1 MKVRVESTVRVHL
14 RVTHV
19 VAVRGGL
26 AADRAGAW
34 HRGHHLKWK
43 SGRRSYDVTV
53 ARIVRQFDG
62 AALLRALEA
71 ATARLEAGAD
81 EVNALNVYPVPDG
94 DTGTNMLHTM
104 RAAVKHAREAEPTIE
119 KVSAAAAYGALMG
132 ARGNSGVILSQV
144 IRGLKE
150 AFAGKDNAGVAD
162 VRRAAELA
170 RKYAYE
176 AVSSPAPGT
185 ILTLTAS
192 FEKSAAGEA
201 DDVVDMFKKIASDA
215 QASVKR
221 TREENPTNRAAG
233 VVDAGARGLQLILE
247 GVLMSFT
254 GKEIPIERMGPA
266 ERPSGQSSVSEAPS
280 WEGAYDVQFLVE
292 RPSRPVAAVREEM
305 LKFGADCVL
314 VVGDE
319 QLLKVH
325 VHTLQPDQIVRIGLT
340 AGRIADV
347 VVEDLDAMTAEHER
361 ATGIVVESAPR
372 PPAAAVGVVAVV
384 PGEGFA
390 SVARSLGASP
400 LRGGPTMNP
409 STEELLAAITAAN
422 AKTVVILPNDK
433 NVILAAQQAAK
444 VSSVTVHVVP
454 TRNVAQG
461 MAALV
466 AFDPAKDS
474 AENAR
479 VMAEVADRAHGI
491 EVTRAVRDATIDG
504 EHLKKG
510 EAMALLDGRVV
521 AHGEDEVTVL
531 CEAAK
536 RLTDSEIFT
545 LYSGADVDDARVQH
559 AAQRLRAACPR
570 VSVEVA
576 HGGQPHYPFIVAAE

>member
-1 MKVRVESTVRVHL
+1 L
-14 RVTHV
+14 N
-19 VAVRGGL
+19 
-26 AADRAGAW
+26 
-34 HRGHHLKWK
+34 
-43 SGRRSYDVTV
+43 VTV
-53 ARIVRQFDG
+53 ASIARQFDG

-71 ATARLEAGAD
+71 ATARLGAGSD

-104 RAAVKHAREAEPTIE
+104 RAAVKHAREAEPTID
-119 KVSAAAAYGALMG
+119 KVSAAAAHGALMG

-150 AFAGKDNAGVAD
+150 AFAGKKTAGVAD

-176 AVSSPAPGT
+176 AVSAPAAGT
-185 ILTLTAS
+185 ILSLTES
-192 FEKSAAGEA
+192 FEKSAAA
-201 DDVVDMFKKIASDA
+201 DTDDVIDMFQRIASDA
-215 QASVKR
+215 QTTVKR

-247 GVLMSFT
+247 GVLSSFT
-254 GKEIPIERMGPA
+254 GKEIPIESMAPA
-266 ERPSGQSSVSEAPS
+266 ERPAGQASTSEAPS

-292 RPSRPVAAVREEM
+292 RPSRPITAVRDEM

-325 VHTLQPDQIVRIGLT
+325 VHTLEPDQIIRIGLT

-361 ATGIVVESAPR
+361 ATGIVVASAPR
-372 PPAAAVGVVAVV
+372 APAAAVGVVAVV

-390 SVARSLGASP
+390 AVARSLGASP

-422 AKTVVILPNDK
+422 AKTVVVLPNDK

-444 VSSVTVHVVP
+444 VSTVTVRVVP

-466 AFDPAKDS
+466 AFDPAKDP
-474 AENAR
+474 AENAKA
-479 VMAEVADRAHGI
+479 MAEVADRAHGI

-504 EHLKKG
+504 ERLKKG
-510 EAMALLDGRVV
+510 EAMALVDGRVV

-531 CEAAK
+531 CDAAK

-545 LYSGADVDDARVQH
+545 LYSGEDVDDARVQH

>member
-1 MKVRVESTVRVHL
+1 MPQI
-14 RVTHV
+14 
-19 VAVRGGL
+19 AQARGI
-26 AADRAGAW
+26 AANSLGE
-34 HRGHHLKWK
+34 LT
-43 SGRRSYDVTV
+43 SNVTV
-53 ARIVRQFDG
+53 ATIVRQFDG

-104 RAAVKHAREAEPTIE
+104 RAAVKHARDAEPTID

-144 IRGLKE
+144 VRGLKE
-150 AFAGKDNAGVAD
+150 AFAGKQTAGVAD

-176 AVSSPAPGT
+176 AVSAPAPGT

-192 FEKSAAGEA
+192 FEKSAAADA
-201 DDVVDMFKKIASDA
+201 DDVVDMFRRIATDA
-215 QASVKR
+215 QAAVMR
-221 TREENPTNRAAG
+221 TRDENPTNRAAG

-247 GVLMSFT
+247 GVLSSFT
-254 GKEIPIERMGPA
+254 GAEIPIERMAPA
-266 ERPSGQSSVSEAPS
+266 ERPAGQSSVSEAPS

-292 RPSRPVAAVREEM
+292 NPSRPVAAVREEM

-325 VHTLQPDQIVRIGLT
+325 VHTLEPDQIVRIGLT

-372 PPAAAVGVVAVV
+372 AAEAAVGVVAVV

-390 SVARSLGASP
+390 AVARSLGASP

-422 AKTVVILPNDK
+422 AKTVIVLPNDK

-444 VSSVTVHVVP
+444 VSSIGVHVVP

-466 AFDPAKDS
+466 AFDPAKGLAD
-474 AENAR
+474 NAKA
-479 VMAEVADRAHGI
+479 MGEVALRAHGI

-504 EHLKKG
+504 EQVRKG

-521 AHGEDEVTVL
+521 AHGEDEETVL
-531 CEAAK
+531 VDAAK

>member
-1 MKVRVESTVRVHL
+1 L
-14 RVTHV
+14 PQI
-19 VAVRGGL
+19 AQARGI
-26 AADRAGAW
+26 AANSLGE
-34 HRGHHLKWK
+34 LI
-43 SGRRSYDVTV
+43 SNVTV
-53 ARIVRQFDG
+53 ATIVRQFDG

-104 RAAVKHAREAEPTIE
+104 RAAVKRARDAEPTID

-150 AFAGKDNAGVAD
+150 AFAGKETAGVAD

-176 AVSSPAPGT
+176 AVSAPAPGT
-185 ILTLTAS
+185 ILSLTAS
-192 FEKSAAGEA
+192 FEKSAAAEA
-201 DDVVDMFKKIASDA
+201 DDVVDMFRRIATDA
-215 QASVKR
+215 HAAVKR

-247 GVLMSFT
+247 GVLSSFT
-254 GKEIPIERMGPA
+254 GKEMPLDRMAPA
-266 ERPSGQSSVSEAPS
+266 ERPAGQSSVSEAPS

-292 RPSRPVAAVREEM
+292 NPSRPVAAVREEM

-325 VHTLQPDQIVRIGLT
+325 VHTLEPDQIVRIGLT

-361 ATGIVVESAPR
+361 ATGIVVASAPR
-372 PPAAAVGVVAVV
+372 APTADVGVVAVV

-390 SVARSLGASP
+390 AVARSLGASP

-422 AKTVVILPNDK
+422 AKTVIVLPNDK

-444 VSSVTVHVVP
+444 VSSITVHVVP

-466 AFDPAKDS
+466 AFDPTKGL
-474 AENAR
+474 AENGKA
-479 VMAEVADRAHGI
+479 MGEVADRAHGI

-504 EHLKKG
+504 ERVRKG
-510 EAMALLDGRVV
+510 EAMALIDGRVV
-521 AHGEDEVTVL
+521 AHGEDEETVL
-531 CEAAK
+531 VDAAK

>member
-1 MKVRVESTVRVHL
+1 MNSN
-14 RVTHV
+14 
-19 VAVRGGL
+19 
-26 AADRAGAW
+26 
-34 HRGHHLKWK
+34 
-43 SGRRSYDVTV
+43 VTV
-53 ARIVRQFDG
+53 ATIVRQFDG

-104 RAAVKHAREAEPTIE
+104 RAAVKHARDAEQTIE

-150 AFAGKDNAGVAD
+150 AFAGKENAGVAD

-176 AVSSPAPGT
+176 AVSTPAPGT

-192 FEKSAAGEA
+192 FEKSAAADA
-201 DDVVDMFKKIASDA
+201 DDVVDMFRRIATDA
-215 QASVKR
+215 QSAVKR
-221 TREENPTNRAAG
+221 TRQENPTNRAAG

-247 GVLMSFT
+247 GVLSSFT
-254 GKEIPIERMGPA
+254 GKELPLESMAPA
-266 ERPSGQSSVSEAPS
+266 ERPAGLTAVSEAPS

-292 RPSRPVAAVREEM
+292 HPTRPVAAVREEM

-319 QLLKVH
+319 ELLKVH

-361 ATGIVVESAPR
+361 ATGIVVASAPR

-390 SVARSLGASP
+390 AVARSLGASP

-422 AKTVVILPNDK
+422 AKTVIVLPNDK

-444 VSSVTVHVVP
+444 VSSIAVHVVP

-466 AFDPAKDS
+466 AFDPAKDP
-474 AENAR
+474 ATNAKA
-479 VMAEVADRAHGI
+479 MGEVADRAHGI

-504 EHLKKG
+504 EHVKKG

-521 AHGEDEVTVL
+521 AHGEDEETVL
-531 CEAAK
+531 VDAAK

-545 LYSGADVDDARVQH
+545 LYGGADVDDARVQH

>member
-1 MKVRVESTVRVHL
+1 ML
-14 RVTHV
+14 N
-19 VAVRGGL
+19 
-26 AADRAGAW
+26 
-34 HRGHHLKWK
+34 
-43 SGRRSYDVTV
+43 VTV
-53 ARIVRQFDG
+53 AAIVKQFDG

-71 ATARLEAGAD
+71 ATARLEAGVD

-104 RAAVKHAREAEPTIE
+104 RAAVQHARKAESALGA
-119 KVSAAAAYGALMG
+119 VSAAAAHGALMG

-144 IRGLKE
+144 IRGMKE
-150 AFAGKDNAGVAD
+150 AFADRGEAGTPE

-170 RKYAYE
+170 RRYAHD
-176 AVSSPAPGT
+176 AVSAPAPGT
-185 ILTLTAS
+185 ILTLIAAM
-192 FEKSAAGEA
+192 EKSAAAES
-201 DDVVDMFKKIASDA
+201 DDVIELFQRIAADSHPA
-215 QASVKR
+215 VRR

-247 GVLMSFT
+247 GVLSSFT
-254 GKEIPIERMGPA
+254 GEELPLDRIAPDARPA
-266 ERPSGQSSVSEAPS
+266 GHPAAVSEAPS
-280 WEGAYDVQFLVE
+280 WEGAYDVQFLVQD
-292 RPSRPVAAVREEM
+292 PSRPIAQVREEM

-319 QLLKVH
+319 SLLKVH
-325 VHTLQPDQIVRIGLT
+325 VHTLEPDQIIRIGLT

-361 ATGIVVESAPR
+361 ATGIVLASAPR
-372 PPAAAVGVVAVV
+372 TAAATVGVVAVV

-390 SVARSLGASP
+390 EVARSLGASP

-444 VSSVTVHVVP
+444 VASATVHVIP

-466 AFDPAKDS
+466 AFDPAKDPNEI
-474 AENAR
+474 AKE
-479 VMAEVADRAHGI
+479 MTEVANRAHGI
-491 EVTRAVRDATIDG
+491 EVTRAIRDAAIDG
-504 EHLKKG
+504 EQVRKG

-521 AHGEDEVTVL
+521 AHGSDEVVVL
-531 CEAAK
+531 CEAARK
-536 RLTDSEIFT
+536 LTDAEIFT
-545 LYSGADVDDARVQH
+545 LYSGADVDDARIQH
-559 AAQRLRAACPR
+559 AAQRLRATCPR
-570 VSVEVA
+570 VSVEIA
-576 HGGQPHYPFIVAAE
+576 HGGQPHYPFIIAAE

>member
-1 MKVRVESTVRVHL
+1 VKVRVEATVRVHL
-14 RVTHV
+14 RVAHV
-19 VAVRGGL
+19 VSVGGGL
-26 AADRAGAW
+26 AANRAGAW
-34 HRGHHLKWK
+34 HRGELLQGELN
-43 SGRRSYDVTV
+43 SNVTV
-53 ARIVRQFDG
+53 ATIVRQFDG

-71 ATARLEAGAD
+71 ATARLEAGAE

-104 RAAVKHAREAEPTIE
+104 RAAVKRAREAEPTIE

-150 AFAGKDNAGVAD
+150 AFAGKETADVAE

-176 AVSSPAPGT
+176 AVSAPAPGT

-192 FEKSAAGEA
+192 FEKSAAA
-201 DDVVDMFKKIASDA
+201 DAGDVVEMFQRIATDA
-215 QASVKR
+215 QTAVKR
-221 TREENPTNRAAG
+221 TRDENPTNRAAG

-247 GVLMSFT
+247 GVLSSFT
-254 GKEIPIERMGPA
+254 GKEIPLDRIAPA
-266 ERPSGQSSVSEAPS
+266 DRPAGQPAVSEAPS

-292 RPSRPVAAVREEM
+292 NPSRPVAAVREEM

-325 VHTLQPDQIVRIGLT
+325 VHTLEPDQIVRIGLT

-361 ATGIVVESAPR
+361 ATGIVVASAPR
-372 PPAAAVGVVAVV
+372 APAAAVGVVAVV

-390 SVARSLGASP
+390 TVARSLGASP

-422 AKTVVILPNDK
+422 AKIVVVLPNDK

-466 AFDPAKDS
+466 AFDAAKDP
-474 AENAR
+474 AANAK
-479 VMAEVADRAHGI
+479 VMAEVAERAHGI

-504 EHLKKG
+504 ERVRKG

-521 AHGEDEVTVL
+521 AHGQDEVTVL
-531 CEAAK
+531 CDAAK

-559 AAQRLRAACPR
+559 AVQRLRAACPR

>member
-1 MKVRVESTVRVHL
+1 MNSN
-14 RVTHV
+14 
-19 VAVRGGL
+19 
-26 AADRAGAW
+26 
-34 HRGHHLKWK
+34 
-43 SGRRSYDVTV
+43 VTV
-53 ARIVRQFDG
+53 ATIVRQFDG

-104 RAAVKHAREAEPTIE
+104 RAAVKHARDAEQTIE

-150 AFAGKDNAGVAD
+150 AFAGKENAGVAD

-176 AVSSPAPGT
+176 AVSTPAPGT

-192 FEKSAAGEA
+192 FEKSAAADA
-201 DDVVDMFKKIASDA
+201 DDVVDMFRRIATDA
-215 QASVKR
+215 QSAVKR
-221 TREENPTNRAAG
+221 TRQENPTNRAAG

-247 GVLMSFT
+247 GVLSSFT
-254 GKEIPIERMGPA
+254 GKELPLESMAPA
-266 ERPSGQSSVSEAPS
+266 ERPAGLTAVSEAPS

-292 RPSRPVAAVREEM
+292 HPTRPVAAVREEM

-319 QLLKVH
+319 ELLKVH

-347 VVEDLDAMTAEHER
+347 VVEDLDAMAAEHER
-361 ATGIVVESAPR
+361 ATGIVVASAPR

-390 SVARSLGASP
+390 AVARSLGASP

-422 AKTVVILPNDK
+422 AKTVIVLPNDK

-444 VSSVTVHVVP
+444 VSSIAVHVVP

-466 AFDPAKDS
+466 AFDPAKDP
-474 AENAR
+474 ATNAKA
-479 VMAEVADRAHGI
+479 MGEVADRAHGI

-504 EHLKKG
+504 ERVKKG

-521 AHGEDEVTVL
+521 AHGEDEETVL
-531 CEAAK
+531 VDAAK

-545 LYSGADVDDARVQH
+545 LYGGADVDDARVQH

>member
-1 MKVRVESTVRVHL
+1 VNSN
-14 RVTHV
+14 
-19 VAVRGGL
+19 
-26 AADRAGAW
+26 
-34 HRGHHLKWK
+34 
-43 SGRRSYDVTV
+43 VTV
-53 ARIVRQFDG
+53 APIVRQFDG

-104 RAAVKHAREAEPTIE
+104 RAAVKHAREVDPTLE

-150 AFAGKDNAGVAD
+150 AFAGNETAGVAD

-176 AVSSPAPGT
+176 AVSAPAPGT
-185 ILTLTAS
+185 ILSLTVS
-192 FEKSAAGEA
+192 FEKSAAA
-201 DDVVDMFKKIASDA
+201 DAPDVVEMFRRIATDA
-215 QASVKR
+215 HGTVKR
-221 TREENPTNRAAG
+221 TRDENPTNRAAG

-247 GVLMSFT
+247 GVLSSFT
-254 GKEIPIERMGPA
+254 GKEIPLDRMTPA
-266 ERPSGQSSVSEAPS
+266 ERPAGQPAMSEAPS
-280 WEGAYDVQFLVE
+280 WEGAYDVQFLVQ
-292 RPSRPVAAVREEM
+292 RPSRPITAVREEM

-319 QLLKVH
+319 SLLKVH
-325 VHTLQPDQIVRIGLT
+325 VHTLEPDEIIRIGLT

-361 ATGIVVESAPR
+361 ATGIVVAPPPR
-372 PPAAAVGVVAVV
+372 PPAAEVGVVAVV
-384 PGEGFA
+384 PGDGFA
-390 SVARSLGASP
+390 AVARSLGASP

-409 STEELLAAITAAN
+409 STQELLAAITAAN
-422 AKTVVILPNDK
+422 AKTVVVLPNDK
-433 NVILAAQQAAK
+433 NVILAAEQAAK
-444 VSSVTVHVVP
+444 VSSSVVRIVP
-454 TRNVAQG
+454 TRSVAQG

-466 AFDPAKDS
+466 AFDPAKDAAS
-474 AENAR
+474 NAKE
-479 VMAEVADRAHGI
+479 MGEVADRAHGI
-491 EVTRAVRDATIDG
+491 EVTRAIRDATIDG
-504 EHLKKG
+504 ERLHQG

-521 AHGEDEVTVL
+521 AHGDDEVTVL

-536 RLTDSEIFT
+536 RLTDAEIFT

-559 AAQRLRAACPR
+559 AAQRLRVACPR

-576 HGGQPHYPFIVAAE
+576 HGGQSHYPFIVAAE

>member
-1 MKVRVESTVRVHL
+1 L
-14 RVTHV
+14 PQI
-19 VAVRGGL
+19 AQARGI
-26 AADRAGAW
+26 AANSLGE
-34 HRGHHLKWK
+34 LT
-43 SGRRSYDVTV
+43 SNVTV
-53 ARIVRQFDG
+53 ATIVRQFDG

-104 RAAVKHAREAEPTIE
+104 RAAVKHARDAEPTID

-150 AFAGKDNAGVAD
+150 AFAGKETAGVAD

-170 RKYAYE
+170 REYAYE
-176 AVSSPAPGT
+176 AVSAPAPGT
-185 ILTLTAS
+185 ILSLTAS
-192 FEKSAAGEA
+192 FEKSAAADA
-201 DDVVDMFKKIASDA
+201 DDVVDMFRRIATDA
-215 QASVKR
+215 QAAVKR
-221 TREENPTNRAAG
+221 TRDENPTNRAAG

-247 GVLMSFT
+247 GVLSSFT
-254 GKEIPIERMGPA
+254 GKEIPLVRMAPA
-266 ERPSGQSSVSEAPS
+266 ERPAGQASVSEAPS
-280 WEGAYDVQFLVE
+280 WAGAYDVQFLVE
-292 RPSRPVAAVREEM
+292 NPTRPVAAVREEM

-325 VHTLQPDQIVRIGLT
+325 VHTLEPDQIVRIGLT

-361 ATGIVVESAPR
+361 ATGIVVASAPR

-390 SVARSLGASP
+390 AVARSLGASP

-422 AKTVVILPNDK
+422 AKTVIVLPNDK

-444 VSSVTVHVVP
+444 VSSIAVHVVP

-466 AFDPAKDS
+466 AFDPAKDP
-474 AENAR
+474 AANAKA
-479 VMAEVADRAHGI
+479 MSEVADRAHGI

-504 EHLKKG
+504 EHVRKG
-510 EAMALLDGRVV
+510 EAMALIDGRVV
-521 AHGEDEVTVL
+521 AHGEDEETVL
-531 CEAAK
+531 VDAAK

>member
-1 MKVRVESTVRVHL
+1 L
-14 RVTHV
+14 PQI
-19 VAVRGGL
+19 AQARGI
-26 AADRAGAW
+26 AANSLGE
-34 HRGHHLKWK
+34 LT
-43 SGRRSYDVTV
+43 SNVTV
-53 ARIVRQFDG
+53 ATIVRQFDG

-94 DTGTNMLHTM
+94 DTGTNMVHTM
-104 RAAVKHAREAEPTIE
+104 RAAVKHARDAEATID

-150 AFAGKDNAGVAD
+150 AFAGKETAGVAE

-176 AVSSPAPGT
+176 AVSAPAPGT
-185 ILTLTAS
+185 ILSLAAS
-192 FEKSAAGEA
+192 FEKSAAAEA
-201 DDVVDMFKKIASDA
+201 DDVVDMFRRIAADA
-215 QASVKR
+215 HSTVKR
-221 TREENPTNRAAG
+221 TRDENPTNRAAG

-247 GVLMSFT
+247 GVLSSFT
-254 GKEIPIERMGPA
+254 GTDIPLERMAPA
-266 ERPSGQSSVSEAPS
+266 ERPAGQTSVSEAPS

-292 RPSRPVAAVREEM
+292 NPSRPVAAVREEM

-361 ATGIVVESAPR
+361 ATGIVVAP
-372 PPAAAVGVVAVV
+372 PPRAAAAAVGVVAVV

-390 SVARSLGASP
+390 AVARSLGASP

-409 STEELLAAITAAN
+409 STEELLAAIKAAN
-422 AKTVVILPNDK
+422 ATTVIVLPNDK

-444 VSSVTVHVVP
+444 VSTIRVHVVP

-466 AFDPAKDS
+466 AFDPAKDPADNTKS
-474 AENAR
+474 
-479 VMAEVADRAHGI
+479 MGEVADRAHGI

-504 EHLKKG
+504 EHVRKG

-521 AHGEDEVTVL
+521 AHGEDEETVL
-531 CEAAK
+531 VDAAK

-545 LYSGADVDDARVQH
+545 LYGGEDVDDARVQH

>member
-1 MKVRVESTVRVHL
+1 MPQIAQARGIAANSL
-14 RVTHV
+14 
-19 VAVRGGL
+19 GGL
-26 AADRAGAW
+26 T
-34 HRGHHLKWK
+34 
-43 SGRRSYDVTV
+43 SNVTV
-53 ARIVRQFDG
+53 APIVRQFDG

-104 RAAVKHAREAEPTIE
+104 RAAVKHARGAEPRTID

-150 AFAGKDNAGVAD
+150 AFAGKETAGVAD

-176 AVSSPAPGT
+176 AVSNPAPGT
-185 ILTLTAS
+185 ILSLTAS
-192 FEKSAAGEA
+192 FEKSAAAEA
-201 DDVVDMFKKIASDA
+201 DDVIDMFKKIASDA
-215 QASVKR
+215 QTTVKR

-247 GVLMSFT
+247 GVLSSFT
-254 GKEIPIERMGPA
+254 GKEIPLDRMAPA
-266 ERPSGQSSVSEAPS
+266 QPPMGALPSTSEAPS

-292 RPSRPVAAVREEM
+292 NPSRPVTAVREEM

-325 VHTLQPDQIVRIGLT
+325 VHTLEPDQIIRIGLS
-340 AGRIADV
+340 AGRIGDV

-361 ATGIVVESAPR
+361 ATGIIVESAPR
-372 PPAAAVGVVAVV
+372 APTAAVGVVAVV

-390 SVARSLGASP
+390 DVARSLGASP

-409 STEELLAAITAAN
+409 STEELLAAINAAN
-422 AKTVVILPNDK
+422 AKTVIVLPNDK

-466 AFDPAKDS
+466 AFDPSKEP
-474 AENAR
+474 AENAK

-531 CEAAK
+531 CDAAK

-545 LYSGADVDDARVQH
+545 LYSGEDVDDARVEH

-576 HGGQPHYPFIVAAE
+576 RGGQPHYPFIVAAE

>member
-1 MKVRVESTVRVHL
+1 MPQI
-14 RVTHV
+14 
-19 VAVRGGL
+19 AQARGI
-26 AADRAGAW
+26 AANSLGE
-34 HRGHHLKWK
+34 LI
-43 SGRRSYDVTV
+43 SNVTV
-53 ARIVRQFDG
+53 AIIVRQFDG

-104 RAAVKHAREAEPTIE
+104 RAAVKRARDAEPTID

-150 AFAGKDNAGVAD
+150 AFAGKETAGVAD

-176 AVSSPAPGT
+176 AVSAPAPGT
-185 ILTLTAS
+185 ILSLTAS
-192 FEKSAAGEA
+192 FEKSAAAEA
-201 DDVVDMFKKIASDA
+201 DDVVDMFRRIATDA
-215 QASVKR
+215 HAAVKR

-247 GVLMSFT
+247 GVLSSFT
-254 GKEIPIERMGPA
+254 GKEIPLDRMAPA
-266 ERPSGQSSVSEAPS
+266 ERPAGQSSVSEAPS

-292 RPSRPVAAVREEM
+292 NPSRPVAAVREEM

-325 VHTLQPDQIVRIGLT
+325 VHTLEPDQIVRIGLT

-361 ATGIVVESAPR
+361 ATGIVVASAPR
-372 PPAAAVGVVAVV
+372 APTADVGVVAVV

-390 SVARSLGASP
+390 AVARSLGASP

-422 AKTVVILPNDK
+422 AKTVIVLPNDK

-444 VSSVTVHVVP
+444 VSSITVHVVP

-466 AFDPAKDS
+466 AFDPTKGL
-474 AENAR
+474 AENGKA
-479 VMAEVADRAHGI
+479 MGEVADRAHGI

-504 EHLKKG
+504 ERVRKG
-510 EAMALLDGRVV
+510 EAMALIDGRVV
-521 AHGEDEVTVL
+521 AHGEDEETVL
-531 CEAAK
+531 VDAAK

>member
-1 MKVRVESTVRVHL
+1 MNSN
-14 RVTHV
+14 
-19 VAVRGGL
+19 
-26 AADRAGAW
+26 
-34 HRGHHLKWK
+34 
-43 SGRRSYDVTV
+43 VTV
-53 ARIVRQFDG
+53 ATIVRQFDG

-104 RAAVKHAREAEPTIE
+104 RAAVKHARDAEQTIE

-150 AFAGKDNAGVAD
+150 AFAGKENAGVAD

-176 AVSSPAPGT
+176 AVSTPAPGT

-192 FEKSAAGEA
+192 FEKSAAADA
-201 DDVVDMFKKIASDA
+201 DDVVDMFRRIATDA
-215 QASVKR
+215 QSAVKR
-221 TREENPTNRAAG
+221 TRQENPTNRAAG

-247 GVLMSFT
+247 GVLSSFT
-254 GKEIPIERMGPA
+254 GKELPLESMAPA
-266 ERPSGQSSVSEAPS
+266 ERPAGLTAVSEAPS

-292 RPSRPVAAVREEM
+292 HPTRPVAAVREEM

-314 VVGDE
+314 VVGE
-319 QLLKVH
+319 EELLKVH

-361 ATGIVVESAPR
+361 ATGIVVASAPR

-390 SVARSLGASP
+390 AVARSLGASP

-422 AKTVVILPNDK
+422 AKTVIVLPNDK

-444 VSSVTVHVVP
+444 VSSIAVHVVP

-466 AFDPAKDS
+466 AFDPAKDP
-474 AENAR
+474 ATNAKA
-479 VMAEVADRAHGI
+479 MGEVADRAHGI

-504 EHLKKG
+504 ERVKKG

-521 AHGEDEVTVL
+521 AHGEDEETVL
-531 CEAAK
+531 VDAAK

-545 LYSGADVDDARVQH
+545 LYGGADVDDARVQH

>member
-1 MKVRVESTVRVHL
+1 VNSN
-14 RVTHV
+14 
-19 VAVRGGL
+19 
-26 AADRAGAW
+26 
-34 HRGHHLKWK
+34 
-43 SGRRSYDVTV
+43 VTV
-53 ARIVRQFDG
+53 ATIVRQFDG

-104 RAAVKHAREAEPTIE
+104 RAAVKHARDAEQTIE

-150 AFAGKDNAGVAD
+150 AFAGKENAGVAD

-176 AVSSPAPGT
+176 AVSTPAPGT

-192 FEKSAAGEA
+192 FEKSAAADA
-201 DDVVDMFKKIASDA
+201 DDVVDMFRRIATDA
-215 QASVKR
+215 QSAVKR
-221 TREENPTNRAAG
+221 TRQENPTNRAAG

-247 GVLMSFT
+247 GVLSSFT
-254 GKEIPIERMGPA
+254 GKELPLESMAPA
-266 ERPSGQSSVSEAPS
+266 ERPAGLTAVSEAPS

-292 RPSRPVAAVREEM
+292 HPTRPVAAVREEM

-319 QLLKVH
+319 ELLKVH

-361 ATGIVVESAPR
+361 ATGIVVASAPR

-390 SVARSLGASP
+390 AVARSLGASP

-422 AKTVVILPNDK
+422 AKTVIVLPNDK

-444 VSSVTVHVVP
+444 VSSLAVHVVP

-466 AFDPAKDS
+466 AFDPAKDP
-474 AENAR
+474 ATNAKA
-479 VMAEVADRAHGI
+479 MGEVADRAHGI

-504 EHLKKG
+504 ERVKKG

-521 AHGEDEVTVL
+521 AHGEDEETVL
-531 CEAAK
+531 VDAAK

-545 LYSGADVDDARVQH
+545 LYGGADVDDARVQH

>member
-1 MKVRVESTVRVHL
+1 L
-14 RVTHV
+14 PQI
-19 VAVRGGL
+19 AQARGI
-26 AADRAGAW
+26 AGIT
-34 HRGHHLKWK
+34 
-43 SGRRSYDVTV
+43 SGELISNVTV
-53 ARIVRQFDG
+53 APIVRQFDG

-104 RAAVKHAREAEPTIE
+104 RAAIKHARAADPTID

-150 AFAGKDNAGVAD
+150 AFAGKETVGVAD

-176 AVSSPAPGT
+176 AVSAPAPGT
-185 ILTLTAS
+185 ILSLTAS

-201 DDVVDMFKKIASDA
+201 EDVVDMFRKIASDA
-215 QASVKR
+215 QTTVKR

-247 GVLMSFT
+247 GVLSSFT
-254 GKEIPIERMGPA
+254 GKEIPLESMAPA
-266 ERPSGQSSVSEAPS
+266 ERPAGQPAVSEAPS

-292 RPSRPVAAVREEM
+292 RPSRPVTAVREEM

-325 VHTLQPDQIVRIGLT
+325 VHTLEPDQIIRIGLT
-340 AGRIADV
+340 AGRVADV

-361 ATGIVVESAPR
+361 ATGIVVASAPR

-390 SVARSLGASP
+390 EVARSLGASP

-422 AKTVVILPNDK
+422 ARTVVVLPNDK

-444 VSSVTVHVVP
+444 VATVTVHVVP

-466 AFDPAKDS
+466 AFDPAKDP
-474 AENAR
+474 ADNAK
-479 VMAEVADRAHGI
+479 VMAEVAERAHGI

-504 EHLKKG
+504 ERLKKG
-510 EAMALLDGRVV
+510 EAMALIDGRVV

-531 CEAAK
+531 VEAAK

-570 VSVEVA
+570 VAVEVA

>member
-1 MKVRVESTVRVHL
+1 L
-14 RVTHV
+14 PQI
-19 VAVRGGL
+19 AQARGI
-26 AADRAGAW
+26 AANSLGE
-34 HRGHHLKWK
+34 LT
-43 SGRRSYDVTV
+43 SNVTV
-53 ARIVRQFDG
+53 ATIVRQFDG

-94 DTGTNMLHTM
+94 DTGTNMVHTM
-104 RAAVKHAREAEPTIE
+104 RAAVKHARDAEATID

-150 AFAGKDNAGVAD
+150 AFAGKETAGVAE

-176 AVSSPAPGT
+176 AVSAPAPGT
-185 ILTLTAS
+185 ILSLAAS
-192 FEKSAAGEA
+192 FEKSAAAEA
-201 DDVVDMFKKIASDA
+201 DDVVDMFRRIAADA
-215 QASVKR
+215 HSTVKR
-221 TREENPTNRAAG
+221 TRDENPTNRAAG

-247 GVLMSFT
+247 GVLSSFT
-254 GKEIPIERMGPA
+254 GTDIPLERMAPA
-266 ERPSGQSSVSEAPS
+266 ERPAGQASVSEAPS

-292 RPSRPVAAVREEM
+292 NPSRPVAAVREEM

-361 ATGIVVESAPR
+361 ATGIVVAP
-372 PPAAAVGVVAVV
+372 PPRAAAAAVGVVAVV

-390 SVARSLGASP
+390 AVARSLGASP

-409 STEELLAAITAAN
+409 STEELLAAIKAAN
-422 AKTVVILPNDK
+422 ATTVIVLPNDK

-444 VSSVTVHVVP
+444 VSTIRVHVVP

-466 AFDPAKDS
+466 AFDPAKDPADNTKS
-474 AENAR
+474 
-479 VMAEVADRAHGI
+479 MGEVADRAHGI

-504 EHLKKG
+504 EHVRNG

-521 AHGEDEVTVL
+521 AHGEDEETVL
-531 CEAAK
+531 VDAAK

-545 LYSGADVDDARVQH
+545 LYGGEDVDDARVQH

>member
-1 MKVRVESTVRVHL
+1 M
-14 RVTHV
+14 
-19 VAVRGGL
+19 
-26 AADRAGAW
+26 
-34 HRGHHLKWK
+34 
-43 SGRRSYDVTV
+43 
-53 ARIVRQFDG
+53 
-62 AALLRALEA
+62 
-71 ATARLEAGAD
+71 
-81 EVNALNVYPVPDG
+81 YPVPDG

-104 RAAVKHAREAEPTIE
+104 RAAMKHAREADSTID

-150 AFAGKDNAGVAD
+150 AFASKVTADVAD
-162 VRRAAELA
+162 VRRAAALA
-170 RKYAYE
+170 RRYAYE
-176 AVSSPAPGT
+176 AVSAPAPGT

-192 FEKSAAGEA
+192 VEQSAAA
-201 DDVVDMFKKIASDA
+201 DAGDVVEMFQRIATDA
-215 QASVKR
+215 RTAVKR
-221 TREENPTNRAAG
+221 TRDENPTNSAAG

-247 GVLMSFT
+247 GVLSSFT
-254 GKEIPIERMGPA
+254 GKQIPLDRIAPA
-266 ERPSGQSSVSEAPS
+266 ERPAGRPAVSEAPS
-280 WEGAYDVQFLVE
+280 WEGAYDVQFLVQN
-292 RPSRPVAAVREEM
+292 PSRPVAAVREEM

-325 VHTLQPDQIVRIGLT
+325 VHTLEPDQIVRIGLT

-361 ATGIVVESAPR
+361 ATGIVVASAPR
-372 PPAAAVGVVAVV
+372 APAAAVGVVAVV

-390 SVARSLGASP
+390 AVARSLGASS

-422 AKTVVILPNDK
+422 AKTVVVLPNDK

-444 VSSVTVHVVP
+444 VSSVTVQVVP

-466 AFDPAKDS
+466 AFDAAKDP
-474 AENAR
+474 AANAK
-479 VMAEVADRAHGI
+479 VMAEVAERAHGI

-504 EHLKKG
+504 ERVRKG

-531 CEAAK
+531 CDAAR

-559 AAQRLRAACPR
+559 AVQRLRAACPR

>member
-1 MKVRVESTVRVHL
+1 MKVRVEAPVRVHL
-14 RVTHV
+14 RVAHV
-19 VAVRGGL
+19 VSVGGGL
-26 AADRAGAW
+26 AANRAGAW
-34 HRGHHLKWK
+34 HRGELLQGELN
-43 SGRRSYDVTV
+43 SNVTV
-53 ARIVRQFDG
+53 ATIVRQFDG

-71 ATARLEAGAD
+71 ATARLEAGAE

-104 RAAVKHAREAEPTIE
+104 RAAVKRAREAEPTIE

-150 AFAGKDNAGVAD
+150 AFAGNETADVAE

-176 AVSSPAPGT
+176 AVSAPAPGT

-192 FEKSAAGEA
+192 FEKSAAA
-201 DDVVDMFKKIASDA
+201 DAGDVVEMFQRIATDA
-215 QASVKR
+215 QTAVKR
-221 TREENPTNRAAG
+221 TRDENPTNRAAG

-247 GVLMSFT
+247 GVLSSFT
-254 GKEIPIERMGPA
+254 GKEIPLDRIAPA
-266 ERPSGQSSVSEAPS
+266 DRPAGQPAVSEAPS
-280 WEGAYDVQFLVE
+280 WEGAYDVQFLVQN
-292 RPSRPVAAVREEM
+292 PSRPVAAVREEM

-325 VHTLQPDQIVRIGLT
+325 VHTLEPDQIVRIGLT

-361 ATGIVVESAPR
+361 ATGIVVASAPR
-372 PPAAAVGVVAVV
+372 APAAAVGVVAVV

-390 SVARSLGASP
+390 TVARSLGASP

-422 AKTVVILPNDK
+422 AKIVVVLPNDK

-466 AFDPAKDS
+466 AFDAAKDP
-474 AENAR
+474 AANAK
-479 VMAEVADRAHGI
+479 VMAEVAERAHGI

-504 EHLKKG
+504 ERVRKG

-521 AHGEDEVTVL
+521 AHGQDEVTVL
-531 CEAAK
+531 CDAAK

-559 AAQRLRAACPR
+559 AVQRLRAACPR

>member
-1 MKVRVESTVRVHL
+1 MNSN
-14 RVTHV
+14 
-19 VAVRGGL
+19 
-26 AADRAGAW
+26 
-34 HRGHHLKWK
+34 
-43 SGRRSYDVTV
+43 VTV
-53 ARIVRQFDG
+53 ATIVRQFDG

-104 RAAVKHAREAEPTIE
+104 RAAVKHARDAEQTIE

-150 AFAGKDNAGVAD
+150 AFAGKENAGVAD

-176 AVSSPAPGT
+176 AVSTPAPGT

-192 FEKSAAGEA
+192 FEKSAAADA
-201 DDVVDMFKKIASDA
+201 DDVVDMFRRIATDA
-215 QASVKR
+215 QSAVKR
-221 TREENPTNRAAG
+221 TRQENPTNRAAG
-233 VVDAGARGLQLILE
+233 VVDAGARGLQLVLE
-247 GVLMSFT
+247 GVLSSFT
-254 GKEIPIERMGPA
+254 GKELPLESMAPA
-266 ERPSGQSSVSEAPS
+266 ERPAGLTAVSEAPS

-292 RPSRPVAAVREEM
+292 HPTRPVAAVREEM

-319 QLLKVH
+319 ELLKVH

-361 ATGIVVESAPR
+361 ATGIVVASAPR

-390 SVARSLGASP
+390 AVARSLGASP

-422 AKTVVILPNDK
+422 AKTVIVLPNDK

-444 VSSVTVHVVP
+444 VSSIAVHVVP

-466 AFDPAKDS
+466 AFDPAKDP
-474 AENAR
+474 ATNAKA
-479 VMAEVADRAHGI
+479 MGEVADRAHGI

-504 EHLKKG
+504 ERVKKG

-521 AHGEDEVTVL
+521 AHGEDEETVL
-531 CEAAK
+531 VDAAK

-545 LYSGADVDDARVQH
+545 LYGGADVDDARVQH

>member
-1 MKVRVESTVRVHL
+1 VNSN
-14 RVTHV
+14 
-19 VAVRGGL
+19 
-26 AADRAGAW
+26 
-34 HRGHHLKWK
+34 
-43 SGRRSYDVTV
+43 VTV

-104 RAAVKHAREAEPTIE
+104 RAAVKHAREAEPTID

-150 AFAGKDNAGVAD
+150 AFAGKETAEVTD

-170 RKYAYE
+170 REYAYE
-176 AVSSPAPGT
+176 AVSAPAPGT
-185 ILTLTAS
+185 ILSLTAS
-192 FEKSAAGEA
+192 FEKSAAAPA
-201 DDVVDMFKKIASDA
+201 DDVVEMFHRIATDA
-215 QASVKR
+215 HSTVRR
-221 TREENPTNRAAG
+221 TRDENPTNRAAG

-247 GVLMSFT
+247 GVLSSFT
-254 GKEIPIERMGPA
+254 GKEIPLDRMAPA
-266 ERPSGQSSVSEAPS
+266 ERPAASAGSVSEAPS
-280 WEGAYDVQFLVE
+280 WEGAYDVQFLVQN
-292 RPSRPVAAVREEM
+292 PSRPVAAVREEM

-325 VHTLQPDQIVRIGLT
+325 VHTLEPDQIVRIGLT

-361 ATGIVVESAPR
+361 ATGIVVASAPR
-372 PPAAAVGVVAVV
+372 AAAAPVGVVAVV

-390 SVARSLGASP
+390 AVARSLGASA

-422 AKTVVILPNDK
+422 ATTVIVLPNDK

-444 VSSVTVHVVP
+444 AASIAVQVVP

-466 AFDPAKDS
+466 AFDPAKGAADNTK
-474 AENAR
+474 A
-479 VMAEVADRAHGI
+479 MGEVADRAHGI

-504 EHLKKG
+504 ERVRKG

-521 AHGEDEVTVL
+521 AHGEDEETVL

-545 LYSGADVDDARVQH
+545 LYGGADVDDARVEH

>member
-1 MKVRVESTVRVHL
+1 L
-14 RVTHV
+14 N
-19 VAVRGGL
+19 
-26 AADRAGAW
+26 
-34 HRGHHLKWK
+34 
-43 SGRRSYDVTV
+43 VTV

-104 RAAVKHAREAEPTIE
+104 RAAVKHAREAEPTID

-150 AFAGKDNAGVAD
+150 AFAGKETAGVAD

-176 AVSSPAPGT
+176 AVSAPAPGT
-185 ILTLTAS
+185 ILSLTAS
-192 FEKSAAGEA
+192 FEKSAAADA
-201 DDVVDMFKKIASDA
+201 DDVVDMFKRIATDA
-215 QASVKR
+215 QTTVKR

-247 GVLMSFT
+247 GVLTSFT
-254 GKEIPIERMGPA
+254 GKEIPLDRMTPV
-266 ERPSGQSSVSEAPS
+266 ERPVGQSSVSEAPS

-292 RPSRPVAAVREEM
+292 HPSRPVAAVREEM

-325 VHTLQPDQIVRIGLT
+325 VHTLEPDQIVRIGLT

-372 PPAAAVGVVAVV
+372 PPAAEVGVVAVV

-390 SVARSLGASP
+390 DVARSLGASP

-422 AKTVVILPNDK
+422 AKTVVVLPNDK

-466 AFDPAKDS
+466 AFDASKEP
-474 AENAR
+474 AENAK
-479 VMAEVADRAHGI
+479 VMAEVAARAHGI

-531 CEAAK
+531 VDAAT

-545 LYSGADVDDARVQH
+545 LYSGEDVDDARVER